1 MWSKKLKDKKIRQN
15 FNNKEFRT
23 LPLLF
28 LMSNVS
34 VDGAYRFSLSKKF
47 LSFNKNFFKTQA
59 KNRCTVSLRSRS
71 PLRTFRL
78 SRIVFRGFASSG
90 ALLGIKKSS

>member
-1 MWSKKLKDKKIRQN
+1 MWSKKLKDKKIRQSY
-15 FNNKEFRT
+15 NNKEFRT

-34 VDGAYRFSLSKKF
+34 VDSAYRFGLSKKF

-71 PLRTFRL
+71 PLRAFRL

>member
-1 MWSKKLKDKKIRQN
+1 LKDKKIRLN

-28 LMSNVS
+28 LMANVS
-34 VDGAYRFSLSKKF
+34 TDSVYRFGLSKKF
-47 LSFNKNFFKTQA
+47 SSFNKNFFKTQA
-59 KNRCTVSLRSRS
+59 KNRCTISFRSRS
-71 PLRTFRL
+71 PLRVFRL

>member
-1 MWSKKLKDKKIRQN
+1 MKDKKIRLN

-28 LMSNVS
+28 LTANVS
-34 VDGAYRFSLSKKF
+34 TDSVYRFSLSKKF
-47 LSFNKNFFKTQA
+47 LSFNKNFFKTQV
-59 KNRCTVSLRSRS
+59 KNRCTISFRSRS
-71 PLRTFRL
+71 PLRVFRL
-78 SRIVFRGFASSG
+78 SRIVFRGLASSG